1 MNFNTRR
8 EFLKKSGLSM
18 LPFFFSPGSLGA
30 TTLFAQNKIKKEKL
44 FPVNFV
50 FDGLFFSPEDY
61 IAKLNEINKSDP
73 IEPDFYGKGGV
84 TEQLEKEFANI
95 TGKEKAVYLP
105 TGTMANQLAIKVLN
119 GSSTKV
125 VVPENSHVFRDE
137 ADAAQSVN
145 NKRLIPLGKG
155 KFHFELEDLIN
166 EIDYLDKSEVFKS
179 GLGTVMVEN
188 PVRRADER
196 VVPIETIKKISNYCR
211 QNGYKLHLDGAR
223 IHIASAFTGIPVKE
237 YASYFDTVYISL
249 YKYLNAGSGAILCG
263 DSETIDQIPHLIKIY
278 GGTELSTWN
287 NTAVAL
293 HYLNGIE
300 ERWTKVIKA
309 SEYLISELNKIDGV
323 NISGIQNGTNI
334 FNLNLAD
341 EIKYDEL
348 RTVLNEEYNILLRHP
363 TEEKTVKFVVNES
376 IMTRDL
382 KEIINAWK
390 KGVENVKS

>member
-1 MNFNTRR
+1 MNYNTRR

-18 LPFFFSPGSLGA
+18 LPFFMSPGSLGTA
-30 TTLFAQNKIKKEKL
+30 ALFAKDKVKKEKL
-44 FPVNFV
+44 FRVNFA
-50 FDGLFFSPEDY
+50 FDGLFFPPEDY
-61 IAKLNEINKSDP
+61 IAKLSEINKLDP

-84 TEQLEKEFANI
+84 TEKLEKEFANI
-95 TGKEKAVYLP
+95 TGKEKAVYFP
-105 TGTMANQLAIKVLN
+105 TGTMANQLAIKVLS

-155 KFHFELEDLIN
+155 KFHFELDDLVN
-166 EIDYLDKSEVFKS
+166 EIDYLDKNEVFKS
-179 GLGTVMVEN
+179 GLGTVVIEN

-196 VVPIETIKKISNYCR
+196 VVPLETIKKISNYCR

-223 IHIASAFTGIPVKE
+223 LHIASAFTNIPVKE

-249 YKYLNAGSGAILCG
+249 YKYLNAVSGAVLCG
-263 DSETIDQIPHLIKIY
+263 DSETIDRIPHLIKIY

-293 HYLNGIE
+293 HYLHGIE
-300 ERWTKVIKA
+300 ERWAKVIETA
-309 SEYLISELNKIDGV
+309 EHLISELNKIDGV

-363 TEEKTVKFVVNES
+363 TGEKTVKFVVNES
-376 IMTRDL
+376 LMTRDL
-382 KEIINAWK
+382 NDIVNAWK
-390 KGVENVKS
+390 KGVEKVKS